1 MHCLGKSHWHNK
13 WMKFSMGHRWEE
25 DSCCLFRQM
34 CMFLKKEIVYKWTK
48 ITAFLNN

>member
-13 WMKFSMGHRWEE
+13 SMKFSMGHRWED

-34 CMFLKKEIVYKWTK
+34 CMFFKKGIVYKWTK